1 MNKKNKNELDCT
13 MPGSR
18 VRDGH
23 AATVLSIVGAQ
34 RMVPVTSAGKRFYMK
49 GPFGWREVSA
59 AICDGVTDP
68 AAIAVRVT
76 NATYNP
82 AVSINVAQC
91 DDDVSRRTYL
101 ALIGGACHEAWHR
114 LYSQQGPLQVETIRA
129 ALKPLRGTQI
139 NWSKRK
145 RLFMDLQNVF
155 EDVAIERIGNAE
167 FPGAHTKLCD
177 LADFIVRMETE
188 GRTAAGNPPITV
200 ANAVF
205 VCLRD
210 MGLGYNTFTIRE
222 NLAVVKAECPT
233 GYAMVA
239 NGMLTDILRRSIPDV
254 STPAAIARAKK
265 ALLDGSSLTLALE
278 ALVLLE
284 GVASGEIE
292 PPKPPQGEGGK
303 PMKGPKAPKGAKPD
317 KAPKGDK
324 PEKGD
329 KGDKPETSD
338 KPEKGDGDGE
348 PNEPGDDG
356 EPSDGGDEPGEG
368 DQPGEGEPGDDG
380 DGSGDSDEDANGD
393 SDGDSDGDGEPSDGD
408 GEPSDGDPSD
418 GDSDGGDPAEG
429 GDSDG
434 DSDGEPGEPGDTTN
448 TKDGKGSSNGAGGGE
463 GADAATA
470 GDFLDEAENGSGT
483 LDANSALEQGV
494 ASENAQEA
502 GTRESSPYRPYS
514 TSCDEIVK
522 VRPNP
527 SNANS
532 FANIAR
538 EVRKGT
544 SYLKT
549 RLATVFRALENSGTE
564 HGVRVGRKVSDR
576 MLVNTYCE
584 LRGGDKP
591 TRPYRVTA
599 PVIDMSVASAV
610 VIDESSS
617 MSDKLRQTTAIVYTL
632 LDALDCIGAKS
643 MALGFRSK
651 HARMSY
657 TIEDMPTDCHRT
669 SAMYYDLFKDWSE
682 RFSTV
687 APRLKEIRAQGGTPM
702 ADGIEFA
709 LNELSKRPEGYR
721 VLFVVTDG
729 QPDGGHDRVIRSQM
743 KRAHDAGILVVG
755 VGLGYGSEHVK
766 TTFDDSVYHTKLDE
780 LPKELCAKLEHLVR
794 TRHAAAKRGRAVREA

>member
-1 MNKKNKNELDCT
+1 MNKNKNDLDCT

-23 AATVLSIVGAQ
+23 AATVLSIVGAAK
-34 RMVPVTSAGKRFYMK
+34 MVPVTSAGRRFYMK

-59 AICDGVTDP
+59 AICDGITSP
-68 AAIAVRVT
+68 AVIASRVT
-76 NATYNP
+76 NATHNS

-91 DDDVSRRTYL
+91 DDEVSRRTYL

-114 LYSQQGPLQVETIRA
+114 LYSQQGPLHPETIRA
-129 ALKPLRGTQI
+129 ALKPLHANKNVKIDWRR
-139 NWSKRK
+139 RK
-145 RLFMDLQNVF
+145 RMFMDLQNVF

-177 LADFIVRMETE
+177 LADFIVRMEAE
-188 GRTAAGNPPITV
+188 GREAAGNPPLTL

-210 MGLGYNTFTIRE
+210 MGLGYNTYTIRE
-222 NLAVVKAECPT
+222 NLAKVKAECPV

-239 NGMLTDILRRSIPDV
+239 NGMLTGILRRSIPDV
-254 STPAAIARAKK
+254 STPAAIARAKED
-265 ALLDGSSLTLALE
+265 LLNGSSLTLALE

-284 GVASGEIE
+284 GVASGEMD
-292 PPKPPQGEGGK
+292 PPAPPPQGGGNK
-303 PMKGPKAPKGAKPD
+303 PQKGPKAPKGAKPEKGEKGD
-317 KAPKGDK
+317 KPEKGEKAPKGDK
-324 PEKGD
+324 PNE
-329 KGDKPETSD
+329 
-338 KPEKGDGDGE
+338 GE
-348 PNEPGDDG
+348 PNEGEPNEG
-356 EPSDGGDEPGEG
+356 EPSDGGDDAPDGEPG
-368 DQPGEGEPGDDG
+368 DGEPGDDG
-380 DGSGDSDEDANGD
+380 DGSGESGDDASDKPGEGSGEGD
-393 SDGDSDGDGEPSDGD
+393 PSDGD
-408 GEPSDGDPSD
+408 ADGDPSD
-418 GDSDGGDPAEG
+418 GDADGGDPSDSDG

-448 TKDGKGSSNGAGGGE
+448 TMDGKGSSNGAGGGE
-463 GADAATA
+463 GSDPTTA
-470 GDFLDEAENGSGT
+470 GDLLDEHEANGSGT
-483 LDANSALEQGV
+483 LDSNSALEQGV
-494 ASENAQEA
+494 ASENAHETA
-502 GTRESSPYRPYS
+502 TRESAPYRPFS

-522 VRPNP
+522 VRPDP
-527 SNANS
+527 MNANS

-544 SYLKT
+544 AFLKT
-549 RLATVFRALENSGTE
+549 RLAQMFRALENSGTE
-564 HGVRVGRKVSDR
+564 HGVRVGRKVSGR

-584 LRGGDKP
+584 LRGGDIP
-591 TRPYRVTA
+591 SRPYMETA

-617 MSDKLRQTTAIVYTL
+617 MSDKLRETTAIVYTL

-651 HARMSY
+651 HYSGGYPNR
-657 TIEDMPTDCHRT
+657 EDMPTDCHRT

-687 APRLKEIRAQGGTPM
+687 APRLKEIRASGGTPM

-709 LNELSKRPEGYR
+709 LSELSKRPEGYR

-743 KRAHDAGILVVG
+743 KRAHDAGIMVVG
-755 VGLGYGSEHVK
+755 VGLGYGSVHVK
-766 TTFDDSVYHTKLDE
+766 TTFDDSVYSTKLDD

>member
-1 MNKKNKNELDCT
+1 MNKKNELDCT

-23 AATVLSIVGAQ
+23 AATVLSIVGAAK
-34 RMVPVTSAGKRFYMK
+34 MVPVTSAGKRFYMK

-188 GRTAAGNPPITV
+188 GREAAGNPPVTL
-200 ANAVF
+200 ARAVF

-210 MGLGYNTFTIRE
+210 MGLGYNTHTIRE
-222 NLAVVKAECPT
+222 NLANIKAQCPA

-254 STPAAIARAKK
+254 SSPAAIARAKQ
-265 ALLDGSSLTLALE
+265 ALLAGSSLTLALE

-284 GVASGEIE
+284 GVASGELD
-292 PPKPPQGEGGK
+292 PPKPPPSQGEGGK
-303 PMKGPKAPKGAKPD
+303 PKKGPKAPKGDKADKPE

-329 KGDKPETSD
+329 KGESGD
-338 KPEKGDGDGE
+338 KPEKGDKGEGE
-348 PNEPGDDG
+348 PNEGEPGDDG
-356 EPSDGGDEPGEG
+356 EPSDGGDEST
-368 DQPGEGEPGDDG
+368 DGEPGEDG
-380 DGSGDSDEDANGD
+380 DGSGDDANEGEPGD
-393 SDGDSDGDGEPSDGD
+393 ADGDGDPSDGD
-408 GEPSDGDPSD
+408 ADGDADGDPSD
-418 GDSDGGDPAEG
+418 GDSDGCDPSDSDG

-463 GADAATA
+463 GSDPTTA
-470 GDFLDEAENGSGT
+470 GDLLDEHEAHGSGT
-483 LDANSALEQGV
+483 LDSNSALEQGV
-494 ASENAQEA
+494 ASENAQEP
-502 GTRESSPYRPYS
+502 GTRESAPYRPYS
-514 TSCDEIVK
+514 TSCDEIIK

-527 SNANS
+527 ANANS

-591 TRPYRVTA
+591 SRPYRVTA
-599 PVIDMSVASAV
+599 PVIDMSVAAAV

-617 MSDKLRQTTAIVYTL
+617 MNNKLRETTAIVYTL

-651 HARMSY
+651 HYSGGY
-657 TIEDMPTDCHRT
+657 PNQKDMPTDCHRT

-687 APRLKEIRAQGGTPM
+687 APRLKEIRATGGTPM

-709 LNELSKRPEGYR
+709 LTELSKRSEGYR

-729 QPDGGHDRVIRSQM
+729 QPDGGHGRVIRSQM
-743 KRAHDAGILVVG
+743 KRAHDAGVMVVG
-755 VGLGYGSEHVK
+755 VGLGYSSEHVK

>member
-1 MNKKNKNELDCT
+1 MNKKNELDCT

-23 AATVLSIVGAQ
+23 AATVLSIVGAAK
-34 RMVPVTSAGKRFYMK
+34 MVPVTSAGKRFYMK
-49 GPFGWREVSA
+49 GPFGWRSVSS

-68 AAIAVRVT
+68 ATIATRVT
-76 NATYNP
+76 NETYNS

-91 DDDVSRRTYL
+91 DDEVSRRTYL

-114 LYSQQGPLQVETIRA
+114 LYSQQGPLKIETIRA
-129 ALKPLRGTQI
+129 AIKPLRGTTI

-177 LADFIVRMETE
+177 LADFIVKMETD
-188 GRTAAGNPPITV
+188 GRIAAGNPPITV

-210 MGLGYNTFTIRE
+210 MGLGYNTHTIRE
-222 NLAVVKAECPT
+222 NLAVVKAECPA
-233 GYAMVA
+233 GYGMVA
-239 NGMLTDILRRSIPDV
+239 NGILTDILRRSIPDV
-254 STPAAIARAKK
+254 SSPAAIAKAKRD
-265 ALLDGSSLTLALE
+265 LLEGSSLTLALE

-292 PPKPPQGEGGK
+292 PPKAPQGEGDK
-303 PMKGPKAPKGAKPD
+303 PKKGAKAPKGAKAD
-317 KAPKGDK
+317 KGDADKGDADKGDADKGESSDDGEPGEGDDAADGEPGDK
-324 PEKGD
+324 P
-329 KGDKPETSD
+329 
-338 KPEKGDGDGE
+338 GDG
-348 PNEPGDDG
+348 EPGDDG
-356 EPSDGGDEPGEG
+356 EGSGESGDEPGE
-368 DQPGEGEPGDDG
+368 PADG
-380 DGSGDSDEDANGD
+380 DA
-393 SDGDSDGDGEPSDGD
+393 
-408 GEPSDGDPSD
+408 DGDPSD
-418 GDSDGGDPAEG
+418 GDASGGNPSG
-429 GDSDG
+429 GGSDG

-448 TKDGKGSSNGAGGGE
+448 TMDGKGSSNGAGGGE
-463 GADAATA
+463 GAEAATA
-470 GDFLDEAENGSGT
+470 GDFLDEHEANGSGT
-483 LDANSALEQGV
+483 LDSNSALEQGV
-494 ASENAQEA
+494 ASENAQETA
-502 GTRESSPYRPYS
+502 TRESSPYRPYS
-514 TSCDEIVK
+514 TSSDEIVK

-527 SNANS
+527 ANANS
-532 FANIAR
+532 FEGIAR

-591 TRPYRVTA
+591 SRPYRVTA

-617 MSDKLRQTTAIVYTL
+617 MQDKLRQTTAIVYTL

-651 HARMSY
+651 HARMDY
-657 TIEDMPTDCHRT
+657 TIEDMPADCHRT

-743 KRAHDAGILVVG
+743 KRAHDAGIMVVG
-755 VGLGYGSEHVK
+755 VGLGWGSEHVK
-766 TTFDDSVYHTKLDE
+766 TTFDDSVYSTKLDE